1 VTFGSYAI
9 DLDISSGLGSLAML
23 LVLGWLAFQ
32 VYGPLRSGMALSL
45 LLLCVRTLALLL
57 CLLLFATPRLSIT
70 ANGVRQP
77 LIAIL
82 LDNSESMQILAGETP
97 RFDQATRLLV
107 SSTFRNLSHRARV
120 QTYRFSESLVDEV
133 PSDSALWNG
142 PATDVAT
149 SLTQLSTRVR
159 GEGLAGVFLISDGAN
174 NIGENPGQAAEDLG
188 APIYT
193 IPIGVEDP
201 PHDVALGSL
210 TVPSLAYVG
219 RKIEITATVSSVG
232 IDRTPHSVRVYN
244 GDRKVG
250 ETPILI
256 DGGDQEIRVSITPTT
271 PGLHAIRVVVP
282 VLEGEVEH
290 QNNQEIVEIEV
301 LAARANVL
309 VVGNP
314 SADLAFVLRMLR
326 ADSNLTVDA
335 VVSQGTDGIPFGLR
349 ARLSDI
355 ADQELVILHDVPGSL
370 MSTEIEASLRRHV
383 ESGHSL
389 LAVGGEGSMVPDWG
403 GRVESDLMPIAS
415 APPHNGYLP
424 SLIPFKLVE
433 QSSHHPILKSDGG
446 TSTGEA
452 WTLLPPYTG
461 LNPGKLRDGGGA
473 ISLIEVTE
481 SGFPIL
487 ATSLAGEG
495 KVAVLAARGFA
506 RQALM
511 MEGLGEG
518 DRVVRLFW
526 SQLVRWLLTREDV
539 AKLRVT
545 TEKSTYRS
553 GEPITFRAEVYDDL
567 LQPVDDADVYL
578 EVDGEMERTAVL
590 LRKGNGVYSGVFRG
604 LQQGTYPYRVRA
616 AWDGDTPAETTG
628 SLTVGRYSVE
638 FEDLLAD
645 PATLESIAR
654 RSGGHVI
661 QASALAAFVDSL
673 KLSPQPHAALH
684 QFRLWGDTWPLVFL
698 IAAFSFEWYTRR
710 SRGMV

>member
-1 VTFGSYAI
+1 MTLGSYAI
-9 DLDISSGLGSLAML
+9 DLDISSGLGSLTLL
-23 LVLGWLAFQ
+23 LVFGWLAFR
-32 VYGPLRSGMALSL
+32 VYRPTRSGMTLSL

-57 CLLLFATPRLSIT
+57 CLLLFAAPRLSVT

-97 RFDQATRLLV
+97 RFDQVTRLLE
-107 SSTFRNLSHRARV
+107 SATFENLSHRARV
-120 QTYRFSESLVDEV
+120 QTYRFSESLVDEAS
-133 PSDSALWNG
+133 SDSALWSG
-142 PATDVAT
+142 PATDIAT
-149 SLTQLSTRVR
+149 SLTQLSTQVR

-174 NIGENPGQAAEDLG
+174 NIGENPGPAAEDLG
-188 APIYT
+188 APIYAV
-193 IPIGVEDP
+193 PIGVEDP
-201 PHDVALGSL
+201 PHDVALASL
-210 TVPSLAYVG
+210 TAPSLAYVG
-219 RKIEITATVSSVG
+219 RKIEIVANVSSVG

-256 DGGDQEIRVSITPTT
+256 DGGDQEVRVSVTPAT

-290 QNNQEIVEIEV
+290 QNNQEIVQIEV

-314 SADLAFVLRMLR
+314 SADLAFVLRRLR

-335 VVSQGTDGIPFGLR
+335 VVSQGTGGVPFGLR
-349 ARLSDI
+349 ERLSDI
-355 ADQELVILHDVPGSL
+355 ADQDLVILHDVPGSL
-370 MSTEIEASLRRHV
+370 MSPEIEASLRQHV

-403 GRVESDLMPIAS
+403 GRVESDLMPIVS
-415 APPHNGYLP
+415 APAHDEYLS

-433 QSSHHPILKSDGG
+433 QSSHHPILKSDRG

-473 ISLIEVTE
+473 ITLIEATA

-487 ATSLAGEG
+487 VASLAGEG

-518 DRVVRLFW
+518 DRVVGPFW

-567 LQPVDDADVYL
+567 LHPVDDADVYL
-578 EVDGEMERTAVL
+578 EVDGETKRTAVL
-590 LRKGNGVYSGVFRG
+590 ARKGNGVYSGVFRG
-604 LQQGTYPYRVRA
+604 LQQGSYPYKVHA
-616 AWDGDTPAETTG
+616 GWDGETAETTG

-645 PATLESIAR
+645 PSTLESIAR
-654 RSGGHVI
+654 RSGGRVI
-661 QASALAAFVDSL
+661 EALALAAFVDSL
-673 KLSPQPHAALH
+673 KLSPQPHAALY
-684 QFRLWGDTWPLVFL
+684 QFRLWGDTWPLVL
-698 IAAFSFEWYTRR
+698 LVAAFSFEWFVRR